1 VGFSPPAALDVAV
14 DITDDGGWR
23 SAGEL
28 EDRVKVAA
36 GDWFARE
43 RVDEVIWRLWEPFVD
58 RFARCNIWFVR
69 GRDRA
74 LLVDTGLGV
83 ASLREAARDLFEQST
98 VALATHYHFD
108 HTGSLHE
115 FTERLAHKAGV
126 PYLATPG
133 AIGGALRRD
142 AFPPAALEMYLAAG
156 YEVPA
161 DLLDAL
167 PEPAFDPSAYEVQS
181 CTPTRV
187 LDDGDI
193 VDLGDRA
200 FEVMHLPGHSPDSI
214 GLYDAASGTL
224 FSGDAVYDGPLLDG
238 SRDSD
243 VDAYVATMERLR
255 ALPVEV
261 VHGGHEPSF
270 GRDRLVEL
278 CDAYIA
284 RVRSR

>member
-1 VGFSPPAALDVAV
+1 MMGSAATERPEDAMRVA
-14 DITDDGGWR
+14 T
-23 SAGEL
+23 
-28 EDRVKVAA
+28 

-43 RVDEVIWRLWEPFVD
+43 RVDDVIWRLWEPFAD
-58 RFARCNIWFVR
+58 PFIRCNIWFVR
-69 GRDRA
+69 GRDRG

-83 ASLREAARDLFEQST
+83 VSLHDAARDLFDHPT
-98 VALATHYHFD
+98 LALATHYHFD

-115 FTERLAHKAGV
+115 FSHRLAHEAGV
-126 PYLATPG
+126 AYLATPG

-142 AFPPAALEMYLAAG
+142 AFSPAAIEMYVAAG
-156 YEVPA
+156 YAIPEELLSAAPEA
-161 DLLDAL
+161 DY
-167 PEPAFDPSAYEVQS
+167 DPVRYEVQS

-187 LDDGDI
+187 LGDGDV

-214 GLYDAASGTL
+214 GLYDRASATL

-238 SRDSD
+238 SADSD
-243 VDAYVATMERLR
+243 VEAYVKTMERLR

-270 GRDRLVEL
+270 GRERLVEL
-278 CDAYIA
+278 CDAYISG
-284 RVRSR
+284 VRSR

>member
-1 VGFSPPAALDVAV
+1 MKVAV
-14 DITDDGGWR
+14 GN
-23 SAGEL
+23 
-28 EDRVKVAA
+28 
-36 GDWFARE
+36 WFARE
-43 RVDEVIWRLWEPFVD
+43 PVDELIWRLWEPFVD
-58 RFARCNIWFVR
+58 PFARCNIWFVH
-69 GRDRA
+69 GRDHA

-83 ASLREAARDLFEQST
+83 ASLHEAARDLFEQPT
-98 VALATHYHFD
+98 LALATHYHFD

-126 PYLATPG
+126 SYLATPG

-142 AFPPAALEMYLAAG
+142 AFSASTLEKYLAAG
-156 YEVPA
+156 YEVPD
-161 DLLDAL
+161 DLLDAW
-167 PEPAFDPSAYEVQS
+167 PEADFEPDTYEVRS
-181 CTPTRV
+181 CAPTRV

-214 GLYDAASGTL
+214 GLFDAASGTL

-238 SRDSD
+238 SPDSD

-270 GRDRLVEL
+270 GRERLVEL

-284 RVRSR
+284 GVRSR

>member
-1 VGFSPPAALDVAV
+1 MKVAV
-14 DITDDGGWR
+14 
-23 SAGEL
+23 
-28 EDRVKVAA
+28 

-43 RVDEVIWRLWEPFVD
+43 RVGDVTWRLWEPFAD
-58 RFARCNIWFVR
+58 PFARCNIWFVR
-69 GRDRA
+69 GRDRG

-83 ASLREAARDLFEQST
+83 ASLHEAARDLFAQPT
-98 VALATHYHFD
+98 LALATHYHFD

-115 FTERLAHKAGV
+115 FGERLAHKAAA
-126 PYLATPG
+126 PYLTTPG
-133 AIGGALRRD
+133 GIGGALRRD
-142 AFPPAALEMYLAAG
+142 AFSPGAVAMYEAAG
-156 YEVPA
+156 YELPE
-161 DLLDAL
+161 DLLEAL
-167 PEPAFDPSAYEVQS
+167 PEADFDPSAYVVQA

-193 VDLGDRA
+193 VDLGDIA

-214 GLYDAASGTL
+214 GLWDAASRTL

-238 SRDSD
+238 SGDSD

-270 GRDRLVEL
+270 GRERLVEL
-278 CDAYIA
+278 CDGYISS
-284 RVRSR
+284 VRSR